1 MAGPDAEQPSVSKP
15 EERKEDNM
23 NNATDTSPP
32 MDPESCKQR
41 LLTVMDNYDPDV
53 WVTSFLWKK
62 QWFVERK
69 DFVCCETVQ
78 HPVMDVAEYRSCKD
92 HNAAIAS
99 RLVLA
104 ADLPPEALPAYT
116 EALDV
121 MEKLCINSL
130 WVKKA
135 LELLRGFVEKREFR
149 RVPYMY
155 NELLVRSTSANG
167 AELGVGWLEA
177 IHRDLRGM
185 GCLL

>member
-1 MAGPDAEQPSVSKP
+1 
-15 EERKEDNM
+15 M
-23 NNATDTSPP
+23 NSTTDTATDTSPP
-32 MDPESCKQR
+32 MDRESCKQR
-41 LLTVMDNYDPDV
+41 LLTMIDSYDPDV
-53 WVTSFLWKK
+53 WVKSFLWKK

-135 LELLRGFVEKREFR
+135 LELLGGFVEKRDFR
-149 RVPYMY
+149 RASYVV
-155 NELLVRSTSANG
+155 EDIHVRATSVKA
-167 AELGVGWLEA
+167 AELGVGWLQA
-177 IHRDLRGM
+177 IYRDLQGM
-185 GCLL
+185 GCLV